1 MAMAGVVLLLL
12 PLPRPSVSPNSS
24 ESTLSYV
31 MKVEKF
37 KYGSINVTLPAN
49 VSVLIHMDAEFLQP
63 VIPDAYSRGQG
74 CIDLY
79 VVDQNNYQKWMEK
92 ASQTTYLTSNDVHL
106 GSFIFQTDNIP
117 KNYYVVLDNALR
129 DQGKE
134 VSIELKVTKTQ
145 SPISSQRQITGY
157 QIAGLSSLSIGVIV
171 AIYST
176 AKVTPPVIE
185 DEEKAREDTDPRV
198 SDTTSHLEE

>member
-1 MAMAGVVLLLL
+1 MALAGVVLLLL
-12 PLPRPSVSPNSS
+12 PLPRPSVRPNSS
-24 ESTLSYV
+24 ESTLYYV
-31 MKVEKF
+31 LKVEKF

-49 VSVLIHMDAEFLQP
+49 ASVLIHMDAEFLPP
-63 VIPDAYSRGQG
+63 VILEAYSRGQG

-79 VVDQNNYQKWMEK
+79 VVDQDNYQKWMEK
-92 ASQTTYLTSNDVHL
+92 VSRTTYLTSNGIHI

-117 KNYYVVLDNALR
+117 KNYYVVLDNAWR

-145 SPISSQRQITGY
+145 SSISSQRQITGY

-171 AIYST
+171 AIYSIV
-176 AKVTPPVIE
+176 KVTPPVIE
-185 DEEKAREDTDPRV
+185 DEEKAREDTDSQV
-198 SDTTSHLEE
+198 SDATSPLE